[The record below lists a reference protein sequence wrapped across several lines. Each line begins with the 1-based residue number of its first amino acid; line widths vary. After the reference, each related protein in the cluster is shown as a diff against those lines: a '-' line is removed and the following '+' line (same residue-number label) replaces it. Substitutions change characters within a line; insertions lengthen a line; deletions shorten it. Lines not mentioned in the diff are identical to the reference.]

1 MKTVTLSLEWEEFEN
16 EKGEEYGDWESL
28 HRVGCPL
35 GSRLV
40 SSESQMSGLPF
51 PSLFLAVTPLVRI
64 LRPTGSHRQVHSHP
78 FPFQE
83 NPFLIQVGGG
93 EEQRAPFTPSWTLH
107 TPFLLLIY
115 LCSQELLEP
124 RVVGKGC
131 ELSLFCFVFRRNGSF
146 IFISILLC
154 AELSIEMLKWKE
166 IS

>member
-16 EKGEEYGDWESL
+16 EKGEEYGHWESL

-93 EEQRAPFTPSWTLH
+93 EEQRAPFTPVMDFSYPIFIANIPLFPGATRA
-107 TPFLLLIY
+107 P
-115 LCSQELLEP
+115 CG
-124 RVVGKGC
+124 GKR
-131 ELSLFCFVFRRNGSF
+131 LWIKFVFRRNGSF